1 MLNVGSWY
9 PDDLSHTTIYRDT
22 SGLLKGYLQTDEYD
36 FSEYG
41 VKSFNPLPKVKN
53 FVNRYMRLNEYQKYP
68 IITQLLCTA
77 TPLWVILFSVF
88 SLIAQRRGRFAL
100 SASGVLVLWLSYLFG
115 PCTLARY
122 MLPLFCLAPAMLIAA
137 LASPKQ
143 HNH

>member
-1 MLNVGSWY
+1 MTGFPS
-9 PDDLSHTTIYRDT
+9 
-22 SGLLKGYLQTDEYD
+22 
-36 FSEYG
+36 FSPETM
-41 VKSFNPLPKVKN
+41 V
-53 FVNRYMRLNEYQKYP
+53 
-68 IITQLLCTA
+68 A

-137 LASPKQ
+137 LSSPKQ